1 MSKRFRRISGCGR
14 SIQGH
19 RNTRSEGEVQES
31 GICIVGYEE
40 LGFKAKRE
48 IILT

>member
-1 MSKRFRRISGCGR
+1 MRKHIRRISGCGR

-31 GICIVGYEE
+31 GICIVSYEE
-40 LGFKAKRE
+40 LCFKAKRK

>member
-1 MSKRFRRISGCGR
+1 MRNRVRRISGCGR

-19 RNTRSEGEVQES
+19 RNARREGEVQES

-40 LGFKAKRE
+40 LCFKAK
-48 IILT
+48 IIVILT